1 MKISLADR
9 NDISDL
15 CALLDALFSQESE
28 FAPNRN
34 SQIKGLTDIIE
45 NPSIGS
51 IVVAREDDQVIGMVN
66 LLYTVSTALG
76 GRVVLLEDMVVD
88 PKLRDKGVGSALLE
102 YGIEIARQK
111 DCLRISL
118 LTDADNVGAHRFYEK
133 HGFDRS
139 SMTVFRKLLV

>member
-9 NDISDL
+9 SDISGL
-15 CALLDALFSQESE
+15 CALLDVLFSQESE
-28 FAPNRN
+28 FTPNRN
-34 SQIKGLTDIIE
+34 CQIKGLTDIIE

-51 IVVAREDDQVIGMVN
+51 IVVAHEDEQVIGMVN

-88 PKLRDKGVGSALLE
+88 PMSRDKGVGSALLE
-102 YGIEIARQK
+102 YSIELARK
-111 DCLRISL
+111 NNCLRISL
-118 LTDADNVGAHRFYEK
+118 LTDADNEGAHRFYEK

-139 SMTVFRKLLV
+139 SMTVFRKLLI